1 MYDRVGGDD
10 DSPPGEHG
18 AWYDGE
24 TVVRQTFNL
33 GDDWIVMGDEVGRY
47 NEELYGILVFLEA
60 PASLISFQ
68 GLSQISMDYLGLP
81 GVCLRGLE

>member
-1 MYDRVGGDD
+1 
-10 DSPPGEHG
+10 
-18 AWYDGE
+18 
-24 TVVRQTFNL
+24 
-33 GDDWIVMGDEVGRY
+33 MGDEVSRN